1 MPSPSAARPL
11 GRAAALTATAC
22 LAATGCGADTV
33 RERSYDSAAESLRS
47 YVSETTDCVR
57 GVAPAMFSAAH
68 ETAVV
73 EDLSACAGTTVF
85 NQDIDQLPD
94 TGPVS
99 VRQSSVAV
107 SGVVTGDLLN
117 LTFYTQA
124 SGVEQAGVTEH
135 RTILATCWEIA
146 LVEGSDQPEKTAGA
160 PCDKALVERMNPSE
174 VVPYVDIE

>member
-1 MPSPSAARPL
+1 M
-11 GRAAALTATAC
+11 
-22 LAATGCGADTV
+22 

-47 YVSETTDCVR
+47 YVSETTDCVM
-57 GVAPAMFSAAH
+57 GVAPEMFSAAP

-73 EDLSACAGTTVF
+73 EDLSACAGTAVF

-107 SGVVTGDLLN
+107 SGRVTGDLLN

-124 SGVEQAGVTEH
+124 SGVEEAGVTEY

-160 PCDKALVERMNPSE
+160 PCDEALVERMNPSE